1 MQLFHKDTRDRP
13 YSNLKEAENFVERF
27 LDDAKRFQTD
37 ADTLRFASD
46 MASLDGLYIE
56 LGVYKGRTINFI
68 SALNPTKIIYGFD
81 SFKGL
86 PEDWERT
93 DKHFPKESFAL
104 EKNEQPYLNPNI
116 VINIDLF
123 HQSLPEFCQNHMS
136 KDSQISFLHV
146 DCDLYS
152 STRDA
157 LKHLGPFLRRNSVV
171 IFDEFY
177 NYPGSENHEFKAFIE
192 FANKS
197 GTKFECIAFNEM
209 HEQVVVKIL

>member
-13 YSNLKEAENFVERF
+13 YSNLKDAKKFVERF
-27 LDDAKRFQTD
+27 LDNAKRFQTD

-46 MASLDGLYIE
+46 MASSDGLYIE

-81 SFKGL
+81 SFEGL

-116 VINIDLF
+116 VINIGLF

-136 KDSQISFLHV
+136 NDSQISFLHI

-152 STRDA
+152 STCDG
-157 LKHLGPFLRRNSVV
+157 LKHLGPFLRRNSIV